1 MLCCRAQVLQTAAIF
16 LLNRDKKN
24 FKAESTTL
32 TRRSSER
39 ESRGKHAHIHT
50 YMLLRINLS
59 FHHMQLCDVICAARS
74 LNTQHVSEV
83 DCLRTRAV
91 VDQ

>member
-1 MLCCRAQVLQTAAIF
+1 MLCCRARVLQIAVIF

-39 ESRGKHAHIHT
+39 ESRGT
-50 YMLLRINLS
+50 YMHLGIKTS
-59 FHHMQLCDVICAARS
+59 FHHMQLCDVICAARVLLAS
-74 LNTQHVSEV
+74 VVVVVVVAV
-83 DCLRTRAV
+83 DPAAFLSFPNP
-91 VDQ
+91 